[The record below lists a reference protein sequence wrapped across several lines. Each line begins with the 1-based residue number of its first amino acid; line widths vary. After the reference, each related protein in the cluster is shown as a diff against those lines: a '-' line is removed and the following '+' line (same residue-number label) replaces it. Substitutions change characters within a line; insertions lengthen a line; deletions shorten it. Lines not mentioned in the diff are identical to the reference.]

1 MRRSAHVMWVA
12 FFYNGN
18 MAEPIKILIVDDYAV
33 VRAGLRA
40 LIELESDMVVVG
52 EAHGGIT
59 AVSQIQALLP
69 DVVIMDLV
77 MPEGDGLTAVHT
89 IRQEKLPTRILI
101 LTDFNDEDHIMSAMS
116 ENVDGYLL
124 KDAASDGVIDAIRSV
139 YRGKIVLHPAIAQIV
154 LFAAEKT
161 IHQQKTTPRTL
172 TPRETDVLRLVAK
185 GFTNQTIGENLGIDE
200 RTVRLHVTHIL
211 HKLQLENRTQAAL
224 YALRHGLATLR

>member
-1 MRRSAHVMWVA
+1 
-12 FFYNGN
+12 

-40 LIELESDMVVVG
+40 LIELEPDMVVVG
-52 EAHGGIT
+52 EANGGVT
-59 AVSQIQALLP
+59 AVSQTRTLLP

-77 MPEGDGLTAVHT
+77 MPEGDGLTAVRA
-89 IRQEKLPTRILI
+89 IRREKLPARILV
-101 LTDFNDEDHIMSAMS
+101 LTDFNDDDHVMAAMG

-124 KDAASDGVIDAIRSV
+124 KDAASDGVVDAIRSI

-161 IHQQKTTPRTL
+161 VNPSKATIHAL

-185 GFTNQTIGENLGIDE
+185 GFTNQSIGENLGIDE

-224 YALRHGLATLR
+224 YALRNGLASLR